1 MTRTCIL
8 SAGLTRQ
15 SQNLV
20 AGPEKSMCR
29 GGEWSEYKSLG
40 ACPKREPRRVD
51 WMRNRW
57 HFLYAFT
64 LLGKCASWGLAIL
77 RFGVMDCRLVD
88 EGLDDEAA
96 SESHG
101 R

>member
-1 MTRTCIL
+1 
-8 SAGLTRQ
+8 
-15 SQNLV
+15 
-20 AGPEKSMCR
+20 
-29 GGEWSEYKSLG
+29 
-40 ACPKREPRRVD
+40 
-51 WMRNRW
+51 MRNRW

-77 RFGVMDCRLVD
+77 RFGVMDCRLVV